1 MEKAK
6 EGKPTKT
13 INKSNEENQYLREL
27 ETQILINQLNQIQ
40 MNPNSII
47 PQSDDRLFSFFAKE
61 TALGI
66 INPNSPSPLPIGG
79 KRGEIIWLMVLGLIL
94 ITGTEPYK
102 ILLRKN
108 IGKLS
113 ISMSRLLLTVFL
125 YFIVAALLI
134 GMTFAE
140 DFKVVTVPLIFGGI
154 FYILLSVTTFVLGIK
169 RFMEAKEKYEKN
181 PQNYAMHL
189 YRGDSRFFKNKD
201 LKRTWLIIEP
211 RFCFF
216 TSLLLTFAPMLINP
230 WLVLVGAPLLMTS
243 ISFWFNEW
251 YQINN
256 VWDVQLKKVQKDQM
270 KNAQNQNSGFNPN
283 EFNTAS

>member
-1 MEKAK
+1 
-6 EGKPTKT
+6 
-13 INKSNEENQYLREL
+13 
-27 ETQILINQLNQIQ
+27 

-66 INPNSPSPLPIGG
+66 INPNSSSPLPIGG

-102 ILLRKN
+102 ILLRRN

-113 ISMSRLLLTVFL
+113 ISMPRLLLTVFL

-134 GMTFAE
+134 GLTFAE
-140 DFKVVTVPLIFGGI
+140 DLKVVTVPLIVGGI
-154 FYILLSVTTFVLGIK
+154 FYILLSITTLVLGVK
-169 RFMEAKEKYEKN
+169 CFMEAREKYSQN
-181 PQNYAMHL
+181 PQNYALHL
-189 YRGDSRFFKNKD
+189 YRGDSKYFKNKD

-216 TSLLLTFAPMLINP
+216 ISLFLTLAPMFINP
-230 WLVLVGAPLLMTS
+230 WLAAIGLPLLMTS

-256 VWDVQLKKVQKDQM
+256 VWGAQNKKVHKDQM
-270 KNAQNQNSGFNPN
+270 KNSGQQNTGFNPN
-283 EFNTAS
+283 DFNPVS

>member
-1 MEKAK
+1 
-6 EGKPTKT
+6 
-13 INKSNEENQYLREL
+13 
-27 ETQILINQLNQIQ
+27 

-47 PQSDDRLFSFFAKE
+47 PQSDDRLFSYFAKE

-66 INPNSPSPLPIGG
+66 INPNSPSPSPIGG
-79 KRGEIIWLMVLGLIL
+79 KRGDIVWLMILGLIL

-108 IGKLS
+108 VGKLS
-113 ISMSRLLLTVFL
+113 ISMPRLLLTVFL
-125 YFIVAALLI
+125 YFMVAALLI
-134 GMTFAE
+134 GMSFFE
-140 DFKVVTVPLIFGGI
+140 DFKIVAPALIIGGV
-154 FYILLSVTTFVLGIK
+154 FYTLLSVTTFVFGIK
-169 RFMEAKEKYEKN
+169 RFMEAKEKYEQN
-181 PQNYAMHL
+181 PHNYAMHL

-211 RFCFF
+211 RFCFL
-216 TSLLLTFAPMLINP
+216 TSLFLTFAPMLINP

-256 VWDVQLKKVQKDQM
+256 VWDVQTKKVYKDQA
-270 KNAQNQNSGFNPN
+270 KNAQQHTGFNSDR
-283 EFNTAS
+283 FNTTS